1 MSINAKKLKS
11 ILTLSDYETI
21 EKSLGLREFSH
32 NEHQVVFYNADKYK
46 DTTKQTPKLYRYND
60 TKNYI
65 SYTKSCSYD
74 IIGLVQAIKTTNG
87 ETCSFID
94 AINYILTT
102 TGLDPTACKRLT
114 KKKVYDWEEE
124 LGKYL
129 RIKHGENTLQIYNRS
144 ILHQLYPI
152 YPQEW
157 INEGISMD
165 TMEKYG
171 IGYYPRLQATTI
183 PCFNNV
189 GELIGIRCRHWL
201 TEEINNGKY
210 RPLQLLDGTIYKF
223 PTNKVFYGINYNW
236 AEIERTKTA
245 IVVESEKAVMQLD
258 TWYHEK
264 NIALGMFGNNLSLTQ
279 KKELISL
286 GVSRVIYVVD
296 NDWIGRDKDFFET
309 WKSNINNFINAWKGY
324 AQVEIIWDNLGLLN
338 PKENATDHNLDT
350 WEKLYESREII
361 TK

>member
-1 MSINAKKLKS
+1 MVQAVKTTQGEQYSFFDAVNFILTVTKIDPNACKKLTNKKR
-11 ILTLSDYETI
+11 YE
-21 EKSLGLREFSH
+21 
-32 NEHQVVFYNADKYK
+32 
-46 DTTKQTPKLYRYND
+46 
-60 TKNYI
+60 
-65 SYTKSCSYD
+65 
-74 IIGLVQAIKTTNG
+74 
-87 ETCSFID
+87 
-94 AINYILTT
+94 
-102 TGLDPTACKRLT
+102 
-114 KKKVYDWEEE
+114 WEDD

-129 RIKHGENTLQIYNRS
+129 KIKKGENLLQIYDKS
-144 ILHQLYPI
+144 ILDDLPKI

-157 INEGISMD
+157 INEGISIK
-165 TMEKYG
+165 TMEKYN

-183 PCFNNV
+183 PCRDKD
-189 GELIGIRCRHWL
+189 GRLIGIRCRHWL
-201 TEEINNGKY
+201 PEEIENGKY
-210 RPLQLLDGTIYKF
+210 RPLQLLNNTIYKF

-279 KKELISL
+279 KKELLSL

-361 TK
+361 TQ